1 MVGSAEINIFEVRRS
16 STTVVFLTYVI
27 RGSVRELTWC
37 SPLFVLLIG
46 YLMYEMFL
54 GMF

>member
-37 SPLFVLLIG
+37 SPLFVLG